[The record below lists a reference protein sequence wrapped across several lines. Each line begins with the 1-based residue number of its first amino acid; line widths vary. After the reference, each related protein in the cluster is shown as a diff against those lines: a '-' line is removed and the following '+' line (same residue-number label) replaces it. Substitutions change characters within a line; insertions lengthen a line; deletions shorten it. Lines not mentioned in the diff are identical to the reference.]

1 MNNSDP
7 ILSVLNGIK
16 ETLGEMNRQLKK
28 LDKLD
33 DMDKKLGNIYD
44 VLITTKAEISEKGL
58 LDAFRVYLE
67 ERDYSTRVI
76 DAEIYEENKEKP

>member
-1 MNNSDP
+1 
-7 ILSVLNGIK
+7 
-16 ETLGEMNRQLKK
+16 MNRQLKK

-33 DMDKKLGNIYD
+33 KLDDIAKYTKLSYR
-44 VLITTKAEISEKGL
+44 VLTTTKAEITEKGL